1 MTFQRIVD
9 RIPVRAINCP
19 NKVAVICGSEQVTYS
34 QLNTM
39 LGKRSE
45 ELANSLG
52 EDCRHVIIKNS
63 QDINF
68 VITYL
73 STHFINRTAVPVEES
88 ISNEKIT
95 EIENLLN
102 KCEWK
107 RDIADILFT
116 TGTTGDSKG
125 VMISHKA
132 IVADAENLIDAQGF
146 CEDTVFVISGP
157 LNHIGSLSKVWA
169 TLYAG
174 GCVYITN
181 GMKDMDAFLNA
192 FNYPSTK
199 LATFLVPAS
208 IRMLLAFGK
217 KKLSS
222 YSDKIDF
229 IETGAAPIS
238 QTDMEQLCIALP
250 ETRLYNTYA
259 STETGIISTYDYN
272 GEECLAGCL
281 GIPMQH
287 STFFITED
295 GNVAC
300 KGDTIMSGYVG
311 DQRLTEGVL
320 RNNTIYTNDKGV
332 VDSKGRLLLQGR
344 DGDVINIGGYKIN
357 PIEIENVAMSFNG
370 VEDCICIADSHP
382 ILGSV
387 LKLLVVFATD
397 APQDKKAVARYLN
410 ERLEHYKT
418 PQLYEVVDHIKR
430 TYNGKLDRKYYRS

>member
-9 RIPVRAINCP
+9 RIPARAVNCP
-19 NKVAVICGSEQVTYS
+19 NKMAVICGSELVTYS

-39 LGKRSE
+39 LEKKSE

-52 EDCRHVIIKNS
+52 KDKKHVIIKNS
-63 QDINF
+63 QDLDF
-68 VITYL
+68 VVTYL
-73 STHFINRTAVPVEES
+73 STHLIKRTAVPVEES
-88 ISNEKIT
+88 ISKEKIT
-95 EIENLLN
+95 EIDNLLN
-102 KCEWK
+102 KCEWEQ
-107 RDIADILFT
+107 DIADILFT

-181 GMKDMDAFLNA
+181 GMKDMDAFLKV
-192 FNYPSTK
+192 FDYPSTK

-222 YSDKIDF
+222 YSGKIDF

-238 QTDMEQLCIALP
+238 QTDMEQLCLALP
-250 ETRLYNTYA
+250 NTRLYNTYA

-272 GEECLAGCL
+272 SGECLAGCL
-281 GIPMQH
+281 GKSMLH
-287 STFFITED
+287 SAFFITEN

-300 KGDTIMSGYVG
+300 TGNTIMSGYVG
-311 DQRLTEGVL
+311 DLKLTENVL
-320 RNNTIYTNDKGV
+320 RNDTIYTNDKGII
-332 VDSKGRLLLQGR
+332 DSKGRLLLQGR
-344 DGDVINIGGYKIN
+344 DGDVINIGGYKVN
-357 PIEIENVAMSFNG
+357 PIEVENVAMSFSG
-370 VEDCICIADSHP
+370 IEDCVCIEGSHP
-382 ILGSV
+382 VLGPI
-387 LKLLVVFATD
+387 LKLLIVFANDT
-397 APQDKKAVARYLN
+397 PQDKKAVARYLN
-410 ERLEHYKT
+410 GRLERYKI

-430 TYNGKLDRKYYRS
+430 TYNGKLDRKYYQS